1 MNTQN
6 EIIGELIQEITGNGF
21 EMRIDV
27 DDTPPTRCV
36 CVEIIADAFEDPL
49 PGMKFDGY
57 DMTQNFE
64 AGNMI
69 EALEMAVN
77 AIRRHLGKPTL
88 AEEVA
93 NMIAEQEQ
101 HAQTM
106 IHCGPGAKCPCG
118 SPFLIVE
125 KSPKYN
131 MAVDLATGEVCFTE
145 QPAAFTVEDGELARC
160 PSCKNWFHLRA

>member
-1 MNTQN
+1 MNPQN
-6 EIIGELIQEITGNGF
+6 TIIGELIQEITDSAF
-21 EMRIDV
+21 DLEIDV
-27 DDTPPTRCV
+27 DDTPPGIRRVWITLNQSRIDAV
-36 CVEIIADAFEDPL
+36 TPQTPIDGMLFESGSIVES
-49 PGMKFDGY
+49 
-57 DMTQNFE
+57 
-64 AGNMI
+64 
-69 EALEMAVN
+69 LEMAVN
-77 AIRRHLGKPTL
+77 AIRRQLGKPTL

-101 HAQTM
+101 HAKTL

-160 PSCKNWFHLRA
+160 PSCKNWFQLRA